1 MEKKKCG
8 NDCHGHGCGESV
20 ASGGGGGEMTI
31 FFPTYV
37 RSSIYTTVYYL
48 AGDFLSEVGEV
59 HLSGRLLLTAVT
71 PVFHHC
77 ILCRAPSELWKFLTI

>member
-1 MEKKKCG
+1 MTAMAMDVEKVWQVVVVVVKRR
-8 NDCHGHGCGESV
+8 
-20 ASGGGGGEMTI
+20 
-31 FFPTYV
+31 F
-37 RSSIYTTVYYL
+37 SSLVYYLCTYL

>member
-20 ASGGGGGEMTI
+20 ASGGGGGETTI

-37 RSSIYTTVYYL
+37 HSSSIYTIVYYL

-77 ILCRAPSELWKFLTI
+77 IYYAKHRASSGNF

>member
-20 ASGGGGGEMTI
+20 ASGGGGETTI

-37 RSSIYTTVYYL
+37 LRSSIYTIVYYL

-71 PVFHHC
+71 PVFHHY

>member
-20 ASGGGGGEMTI
+20 ASGGGGETTI
-31 FFPTYV
+31 FFPS
-37 RSSIYTTVYYL
+37 RYYL

-59 HLSGRLLLTAVT
+59 HLSGWLLLTAMT
-71 PVFHHC
+71 PVFHHSRLLPHC
-77 ILCRAPSELWKFLTI
+77 AEHRASSGNF